1 MTKVQ
6 SKNMRNGAT
15 DLVKRI
21 AACCLER
28 GMKVGVAESCTG
40 GLVAAALTDVP
51 GASRWFKGGVVSYSE
66 DVKTAVLG
74 VSAETLSRHG
84 AVSAETAEAMASN
97 ARRVLGVDVAVSITG
112 LAGPDGDGVH
122 DVGTVF
128 VGVALS
134 TGVEAAEY
142 RFSGNRAEVRDQ
154 ACVVALKALL
164 AALGD

>member
-1 MTKVQ
+1 MTKEQ
-6 SKNMRNGAT
+6 SNILPNGVTA
-15 DLVKRI
+15 LVRRI

-28 GMKVGVAESCTG
+28 GIKVGVAESCTG
-40 GLVAAALTDVP
+40 GRVAAALTDVP

-74 VSAETLSRHG
+74 VPAETLTRHG

-97 ARRVLGVDVAVSITG
+97 ARRVLDVDAAVSITG

-122 DVGTVF
+122 EVGTVF

-134 TGVEAAEY
+134 TGVEAVEY
-142 RFSGNRAEVRDQ
+142 HFSGNRAEVRTQ
-154 ACVVALKALL
+154 ACVAALDALL
-164 AALGD
+164 AALSD